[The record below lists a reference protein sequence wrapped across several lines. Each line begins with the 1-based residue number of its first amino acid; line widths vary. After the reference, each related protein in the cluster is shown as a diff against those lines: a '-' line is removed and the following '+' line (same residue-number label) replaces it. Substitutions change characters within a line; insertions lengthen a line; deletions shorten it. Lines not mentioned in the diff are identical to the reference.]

1 MPARNDPVL
10 DSGFPQVDLPGRPR
24 RWFRSAFVWFLPL
37 LLGVSLL
44 LSWKSEDEDVVQHIW
59 TAFGVI
65 AFAIVSMAI
74 WWWRTRSLSC
84 PRCRQRLFR
93 AGADSDCTY
102 YPCSRCRVMWRSST
116 ERLPKVDDLD
126 FS

>member
-10 DSGFPQVDLPGRPR
+10 DSGFPQVDHPGRPR
-24 RWFRSAFVWFLPL
+24 GWFRSAFVWLAPL
-37 LLGVSLL
+37 LLGVSVLVD
-44 LSWKSEDEDVVQHIW
+44 WPRREDVDGLW
-59 TAFGVI
+59 I
-65 AFAIVSMAI
+65 AGGLILFAIVSLAI

-84 PRCRQRLFR
+84 PRCRQRLIR
-93 AGADSDCTY
+93 AGADSNCAY

-116 ERLPKVDDLD
+116 ERLPNVDRLD